1 MSVES
6 DSVRTA
12 FLHNYPNLPD
22 LRRAVVGV
30 AAILPTLLVRQRV
43 GPTTN
48 YEIGSTLD
56 RWQICSF
63 NGTSSPDG
71 AGIQRTTVHILD
83 IENRAPLR
91 DTDERSIAGALVLK
105 TVVFGTDPRPLSAT
119 ERILD
124 TDALQAFDEARPG
137 PDEIDG
143 MSAVHYFGTRALVG
157 ELAAFIG
164 GHGLQNDINPRLR
177 GAAPSGENL

>member
-6 DSVRTA
+6 DSARTA

-30 AAILPTLLVRQRV
+30 AAILPSLLVHRRI

-56 RWQICSF
+56 RWRICSF
-63 NGTSSPDG
+63 TGASMLDG
-71 AGIQRTTVHILD
+71 ALKTTVHFLD
-83 IENRAPLR
+83 LEDRAPLR
-91 DTDERSIAGALVLK
+91 DADERYTAGALVLK

-124 TDALQAFDEARPG
+124 AEALQAIDEVRPG

-143 MSAVHYFGTRALVG
+143 MSAVHYFGTRAVVG
-157 ELAAFIG
+157 ELATFIG